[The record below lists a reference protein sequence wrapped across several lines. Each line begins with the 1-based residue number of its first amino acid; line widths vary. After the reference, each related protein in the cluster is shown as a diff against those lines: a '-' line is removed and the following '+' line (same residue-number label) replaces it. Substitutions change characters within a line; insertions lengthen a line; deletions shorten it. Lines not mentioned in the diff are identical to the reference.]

1 VLVMVVVVVVGVVVV
16 VVVVVVVGESTA
28 QATHA
33 DQPIT
38 AHTVS

>member
-1 VLVMVVVVVVGVVVV
+1 MVVVV
-16 VVVVVVVGESTA
+16 VVVVVVLVVVVVVAAGESTA

-38 AHTVS
+38 AHTAS